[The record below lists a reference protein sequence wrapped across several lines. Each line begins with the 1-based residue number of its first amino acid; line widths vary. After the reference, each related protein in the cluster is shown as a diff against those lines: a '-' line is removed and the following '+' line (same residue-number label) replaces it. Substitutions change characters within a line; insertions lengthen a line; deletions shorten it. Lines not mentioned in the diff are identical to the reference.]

1 MTQKLNDQI
10 TEVVETLGSPEIDAG
25 LKEKEIAAIREGME
39 NAPEDYPA
47 AVRRIMELEMRLEDL
62 SRACEIA
69 EITRQLEL
77 VESFRRTA
85 DDTLATKMVFKRENT
100 GDINLTVVTGQ
111 LDPAIVQNAKV

>member
-1 MTQKLNDQI
+1 MTQNLNDQI
-10 TEVVETLGSPEIDAG
+10 TEIAEVLNDTDVEVG
-25 LKEKEIAAIREGME
+25 LKEKEIEAIKQGME
-39 NAPEDYPA
+39 NAPEDYPS

-77 VESFRRTA
+77 VESFRRSA
-85 DDTLATKMVFKRENT
+85 DDTLSTKMVFKRENT
-100 GDINLTVVTGQ
+100 GDINLTVITGQ